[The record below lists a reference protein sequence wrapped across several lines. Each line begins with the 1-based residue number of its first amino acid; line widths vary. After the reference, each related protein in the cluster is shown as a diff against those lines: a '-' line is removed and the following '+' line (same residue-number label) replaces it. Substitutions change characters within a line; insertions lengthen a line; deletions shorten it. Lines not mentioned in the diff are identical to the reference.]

1 MIRYKI
7 LKTRT
12 LTDNLG
18 SQTNFV
24 RDCVNTR
31 RYGQN
36 LLNYFAPTIL
46 DKIPSEIKNIN
57 ALQTFKIEFRK

>member
-24 RDCVNTR
+24 RDCLNTR

-36 LLNYFAPTIL
+36 LLSYLALTIL
-46 DKIPSEIKNIN
+46 DKIPSEMKNIN
-57 ALQTFKIEFRK
+57 ALQKFKIEFRK